1 MADVINLG
9 VEHIAP
15 SQLPPNAP
23 ELEQAV
29 IGACMLE
36 RSALAEVVELL
47 NPKVFYVAAH
57 MHLWAAI
64 GGLHAQRAPVDI
76 LTVTQECKRR
86 GTLDTIGGVFYISQ
100 LTNKVS
106 SGGNI
111 VYHAHLILQ
120 CFIGREAIRIGNE
133 LVQGGYHPG
142 TDVFDM
148 LAGVGSEIRL
158 LNEFGVKQART
169 MAEIMPEVVDNK
181 STDRGVRTG
190 FDSID
195 SKMRLEPGTVTIIG
209 ARPAMGKTAFMLSS
223 AWRQAKA
230 GHRPYLVE
238 MEMRDS
244 NLATRLACGECRIPV
259 WKAKRRQMD
268 GQDVD
273 TLAQWHIAQG
283 EPLSRL
289 TVDETASM
297 RVSALAARLDRA
309 KRKEGTD
316 VVWIDYIGLLQ
327 PSEKQRPG
335 YDRMT
340 AISNELRVLA
350 KEIDLPFAVL
360 AQLSR
365 PPKGS
370 TVTAPKLTDLRDSGE
385 IEQDAECVAF
395 IHRPKYYDASAD
407 ETVQFIIAKNRDGED
422 GLAEMDFD
430 GQGIRMVD
438 KGGAYAAAPK
448 YDPKAGLPS
457 PDNRTE
463 PKKDT
468 DDVAPF

>member
-1 MADVINLG
+1 MGELSTI
-9 VEHIAP
+9 
-15 SQLPPNAP
+15 PPQAP

-29 IGACMLE
+29 LGACMLE
-36 RSALAEVVELL
+36 AHHLSDVADLL
-47 NPKVFYVAAH
+47 TPQAFYVAAH
-57 MHLWAAI
+57 AHLWTAI
-64 GGLHAQRAPVDI
+64 IALYSQRCPIDI
-76 LTVTQECKRR
+76 LTVTHECKRR
-86 GTLDTIGGVFYISQ
+86 STLDIVGGPFYISQ

-106 SGGNI
+106 GSANV

-120 CFIGREAIRIGNE
+120 AYISREAIRIGSDMARGAND
-133 LVQGGYHPG
+133 PRS
-142 TDVFDM
+142 DIFDL
-148 LAGVGSEIRL
+148 LAGAGSEIRM

-169 MAEIMPEVVDNK
+169 MAEIMPEVVDNTSK
-181 STDRGVRTG
+181 DRGVRTG

-195 SKMRLEPGTVTIIG
+195 GKLRLEPGTVTIIG

-230 GHRPYLVE
+230 GHRPYVVE

-244 NLATRLACGECRIPV
+244 NLATRLACGECKIPV

-268 GQDVD
+268 GQDIE
-273 TLAQWHIAQG
+273 TLAHWHIAQG

-289 TVDETASM
+289 LVDETASM

-309 KRKEGTD
+309 KRKNGVD

-365 PPKGS
+365 PVKGA

-385 IEQDAECVAF
+385 IEQDAEAVAF
-395 IHRPKYYDASAD
+395 LHRPKYYDASAD

-430 GQGIRMVD
+430 GQGIRMID
-438 KGGAYAAAPK
+438 KPTFPGAPA
-448 YDPKAGLPS
+448 YDTRAGLPS

-463 PKKDT
+463 PQKDN
-468 DDVAPF
+468 DEIAPF